1 MSEAENSPV
10 WQNLFQSIYD
20 VHYGYA
26 HKLHQEYNFGEG
38 WLWQLDSYINAISQR
53 FLATA
58 LLLAVE
64 EDENVI
70 AINHH
75 YFERRLEQISY
86 ENEWLESFPDSLFT
100 IQAIYERFFI
110 LDPFNSDWQQEI
122 HRIVTSPSY
131 SRIIKHI
138 RHSSNDI
145 RMLTDLLIF
154 STIYLVKHF
163 KLIKHLRDVKFE
175 KKFNALSSGQQNLF
189 SIFTHPEDEI
199 LNHVG
204 SLLVDLQR
212 MTSKPCQDNP
222 FYKLPHI
229 LRDDVAEERKSILA
243 EGVSKEI
250 DRIKSKSKNE
260 PLYIYHWIHGF
271 TVANMMQ
278 KLQEVARRQKEVQK
292 IQTENPDNKIYLSDK
307 LSEDNNN
314 LTIEDSLESEGSSPE
329 DGIYE
334 PFLTEDEKEELREE
348 YGEIGLRYICSVEEE
363 KEKLTNQEQA
373 DKLKVSCSTIE
384 KTRKKIKTT
393 NDGLVLRRL
402 LTIK

>member
-1 MSEAENSPV
+1 MSKVENPPV
-10 WQNLFQSIYD
+10 WQNLFESIYE

-26 HKLHQEYNFGEG
+26 HNLHQEYNFGEG
-38 WLWQLDSYINAISQR
+38 WLWQLDAYINATSQR
-53 FLATA
+53 LLATA

-75 YFERRLEQISY
+75 YFERRFEQISY
-86 ENEWLESFPDSLFT
+86 EDEWLESFPANLFA
-100 IQAIYERFFI
+100 IQAIYERFFV

-131 SRIIKHI
+131 SRVIRHI
-138 RHSSNDI
+138 RYSPDDI

-154 STIYLVKHF
+154 STIYLVKHY
-163 KLIKHLRDVKFE
+163 KLIKYLRDVKFE
-175 KKFNALSSGQQNLF
+175 KKFNALSSSKRNLL
-189 SIFTHPEDEI
+189 SIFTQSEDEMS
-199 LNHVG
+199 NHV
-204 SLLVDLQR
+204 SNLLVDLQR

-222 FYKLPHI
+222 LYKLPHI
-229 LRDDVAEERKSILA
+229 LEGDVAEERKSILA

-278 KLQEVARRQKEVQK
+278 KLQGKARRQREVQK
-292 IQTENPDNKIYLSDK
+292 IQTENPDNKIHLDAK
-307 LSEDNNN
+307 LSEGNNN
-314 LTIEDSLESEGSSPE
+314 LTVEDTLESESPSPE

-348 YGEIGLRYICSVEEE
+348 YGEMGLRYICSVEEE
-363 KEKLTNQEQA
+363 EEKLTNQEQA
-373 DKLKVSCSTIE
+373 DKLEVSLSTIE
-384 KTRKKIKTT
+384 KTRKAIKTT